1 MFWKAKPI
9 WLLRQGYNGSGGV
22 LDRVT
27 ITKTSKGNLGEPRRV
42 SAISF
47 IYKPINGK
55 RQS

>member
-42 SAISF
+42 FAISF

-55 RQS
+55 R